1 MMIRSRCNHESFQ
14 RMNNNVNDDPPNLTA
29 TDTSSEEDSEEDSA
43 KDTVLDSTTYLA
55 EIFRHLTPPDFKN
68 AVLVRRSIRIIIKV
82 VFIFRCI

>member
-1 MMIRSRCNHESFQ
+1 MLFSDLPSKEPRMANAPMSR
-14 RMNNNVNDDPPNLTA
+14 
-29 TDTSSEEDSEEDSA
+29 SA
-43 KDTVLDSTTYLA
+43 KDKVLDSTTYLA

>member
-1 MMIRSRCNHESFQ
+1 MANAPMP
-14 RMNNNVNDDPPNLTA
+14 M
-29 TDTSSEEDSEEDSA
+29 SA

-55 EIFRHLTPPDFKN
+55 EIFRHLTPPDIKN

>member
-1 MMIRSRCNHESFQ
+1 MLFSDLPSKEP
-14 RMNNNVNDDPPNLTA
+14 RMANAPMPM
-29 TDTSSEEDSEEDSA
+29 SA

-55 EIFRHLTPPDFKN
+55 EIFRHLTPPDIKN